1 MQFKKQQLERDM
13 ELHSSNLGKEYIK
26 TVYCHPTCL
35 TVQNTSMQSTSCK
48 TLGWMKQKPES
59 RLLQE
64 ISVTSD
70 MQMTILMAENEELK
84 TLSMKR
90 KEESGK
96 AGLKLNIHEMKIMA
110 SIPITSWQID
120 EKQWKQ

>member
-1 MQFKKQQLERDM
+1 
-13 ELHSSNLGKEYIK
+13 
-26 TVYCHPTCL
+26 
-35 TVQNTSMQSTSCK
+35 
-48 TLGWMKQKPES
+48 
-59 RLLQE
+59 
-64 ISVTSD
+64 
-70 MQMTILMAENEELK
+70 MTILMAENEELK